1 MKFSTKDIIY
11 IGLLT
16 ALCAVATTIRVEI
29 PGGAMVHMGT
39 AAIFTTS
46 ILFGGLYGGLGAA
59 IGSALFDLIGG
70 HTQYLFFSFVIKGIC
85 GLIVGYMTAG
95 YLPPTVKVPVASM
108 GRIVTALLVGAIW
121 TAFGYFLAWW
131 FVLDSITVA
140 FGNIQFSLMTSA
152 AGFVVAMILAP
163 KLQKYFRKG

>member
-1 MKFSTKDIIY
+1 
-11 IGLLT
+11 
-16 ALCAVATTIRVEI
+16 
-29 PGGAMVHMGT
+29 
-39 AAIFTTS
+39 
-46 ILFGGLYGGLGAA
+46 
-59 IGSALFDLIGG
+59 
-70 HTQYLFFSFVIKGIC
+70 
-85 GLIVGYMTAG
+85 MTAG